1 MEEADIRLAEIKKT
15 QYEFKRDVVSGAVNP
30 VWVLDF
36 FSFMIKFMFEHYK
49 FMFIMFFYSMNF
61 QTLL

>member
-30 VWVLDF
+30 VRR
-36 FSFMIKFMFEHYK
+36 M
-49 FMFIMFFYSMNF
+49 
-61 QTLL
+61 